1 MPYITV
7 DVDVDLH
14 SFETDE
20 LIEELESRGRSSDI
34 HPAIDLVRIEHL
46 IVCGQV
52 EQAKTEAW
60 NMILKAI
67 GNPT

>member
-34 HPAIDLVRIEHL
+34 HPMIDLTRIEHL

-52 EQAKTEAW
+52 EQAKAEAW
-60 NMILKAI
+60 SMIVKAI
-67 GNPT
+67 GETV